1 MKTLQISVTAS
12 SFTIVNENGNT
23 HGRGLLLF
31 NGQTVCDDGFSD
43 NSAAAICGLM
53 GYSGF
58 DSWRYGQLYGIQTNY
73 QIGLDDVIC
82 SSDSWDSCTFIT
94 AHNCGHGED
103 IHLNCVPEGN
113 DSILYL

>member
-58 DSWRYGQLYGIQTNY
+58 DSWRYGQLYGIQTNC

-82 SSDSWDSCTFIT
+82 SSGSWDSCTYSYID
-94 AHNCGHGED
+94 NCSHGED
-103 IHLNCVPEGN
+103 VHLNCVPQGN
-113 DSILYL
+113 AFIFGT